1 LKPYSLLRRI
11 IIGLTLTMVVASLCA
26 FGWLYL
32 KAEWTD
38 INMRKQTLLDQ
49 ARVIASD
56 LTVNQKGSV
65 ELNLPPRLAEAYASP
80 DCPYRYAVRDANG
93 QFVLNAGAPVGPLPA
108 IPKGGRKLYE
118 YDPDGT
124 GPFHVLGAALRTV
137 VGHRTFFVQIEQQA
151 DGSQHAGQAAIDEFV
166 TDGGWLE
173 ILFLFVLLGV
183 SVWIVK
189 RAIAPL
195 TRISKLA
202 ETIGPSNANIRL
214 PVDNVPLEILPL
226 VRSINSVLDR
236 LEQGLQR
243 QREFNANA
251 AHQLRT
257 PLAVLLANMDTL
269 KDPDLANRLRVD
281 VEHMSRIVSQLLLV
295 ARLETLSLNL
305 DEVMDLN
312 AATADIAASFAPL
325 ALASGKTIELL
336 RSDCPMRIRTSTF
349 ALREALGN
357 LIENAINHAPIGT
370 AVRIRVTDRP
380 AIEVMDQ
387 GPGIPAEQR
396 ALVFQRFWRGDRSK
410 GGAGLG
416 LAIVER
422 IMKALHGSVSVG
434 DAGGGGALFTLVF
447 PVTAAVPAE
456 PSSEPALAEA

>member
-1 LKPYSLLRRI
+1 MRPYSLSRRI
-11 IIGLTLTMVVASLCA
+11 TIGLTSTMVVASLCA

-38 INMRKQTLLDQ
+38 IGLRKQTLLDQ
-49 ARVIASD
+49 ARVIASY
-56 LTVNQKGSV
+56 LTVNENGAV
-65 ELNLPPRLAEAYASP
+65 EFNLPARLAEAYTSP
-80 DCPYRYAVRDANG
+80 NGPYRYAVRDANG
-93 QFVLNAGAPVGPLPA
+93 QLIFDGSAAVGPLPA
-108 IPKGGRKLYE
+108 LSGRGGKLYG

-124 GPFHVLGAALRTV
+124 GSLHIFGAALPTTV
-137 VGHRTFFVQIEQQA
+137 RQRTFFIQVEQQA
-151 DGSQHAGQAAIDEFV
+151 HEPNHIGRAAIDEFI

-189 RAIAPL
+189 RAITPL
-195 TRISKLA
+195 TRISQLA

-226 VRSINSVLDR
+226 VRSMNSALDR
-236 LEQGLQR
+236 LEQGLQH

-257 PLAVLLANMDTL
+257 PLAVLMANMDSL
-269 KDPDLANRLRVD
+269 KDAEVAGRLRAD
-281 VEHMSRIVSQLLLV
+281 VQHMSRIVSQLLLV

-305 DEVMDLN
+305 DEMVDLN
-312 AATADIAASFAPL
+312 SAAADIAASFAPL
-325 ALASGKTIELL
+325 ALASGKSIELQ
-336 RSDCPMRIRTSTF
+336 RSDDPVRVRTSTF

-357 LIENAINHAPIGT
+357 LIENAINHTPAGT
-370 AVRIRVTDRP
+370 SVRVRVTDRP
-380 AIEVMDQ
+380 GIEVMDQ

-396 ALVFQRFWRGDRSK
+396 ALVFERFWRGDRSK

-416 LAIVER
+416 LSIVER
-422 IMKALHGSVSVG
+422 IMKGLHGSVAV
-434 DAGGGGALFTLVF
+434 AEAPGGGAAFSLVF
-447 PVTAAVPAE
+447 PVTAVIPTE
-456 PSSEPALAEA
+456 RSSELALTES